1 MATHMVHVNTLLG
14 FCFFLRED
22 IWGLYFFSFSVIIY
36 QYFMFDFNRIVFLNI
51 SLWLLK
57 RVIFNSVNFMMDIK
71 KAELIWAIWSDS
83 AKT

>member
-1 MATHMVHVNTLLG
+1 
-14 FCFFLRED
+14 
-22 IWGLYFFSFSVIIY
+22 
-36 QYFMFDFNRIVFLNI
+36 MFDFNRIVFLNI